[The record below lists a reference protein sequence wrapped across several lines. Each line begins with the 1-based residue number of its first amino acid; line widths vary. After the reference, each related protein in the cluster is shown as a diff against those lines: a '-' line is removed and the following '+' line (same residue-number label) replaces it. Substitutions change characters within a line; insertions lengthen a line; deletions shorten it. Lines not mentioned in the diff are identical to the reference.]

1 MPLRSTLAH
10 ELHDPQPV
18 RTQRPALRL
27 SPDDE
32 QREKDLVTI
41 LLGSRRRRWAIPM
54 VGLLVWVA
62 SIVGV
67 VEYQWYIT
75 LLICVPSLLLIE
87 LLTDHWTRRS
97 APPWWARYVFAAF
110 DVMLISS
117 PILVLDY
124 GSLGMLYFL
133 AIIPYSFDQGR
144 GIGRFTTV
152 FSIGCFMAA
161 RSANALVA
169 GRAIEAA
176 VFIDALLLFI
186 AAWLVVP
193 IASRLVRRIRRTR
206 ECLAEAEQGNLTIR
220 AAARYNDELGFLER
234 SFNQMI
240 GEIGTLIGGVQGE
253 STKVAQIT
261 EQLAS
266 SVEQLQAAGGALAST
281 TEDLTT
287 ESRSQRALT
296 SAAVSRSGH
305 ANALA
310 GDLLARAERIETEAK
325 SLVTEAAASRDAIG
339 RAADALVTVGQRVD
353 HAARAVGTLSSDS
366 ETIGDFV
373 ETVSNIARQ
382 TNLLALNAAIEAS
395 RAGEHGRGFA
405 VVAEEVR
412 KLAEQ
417 SAKAAKETAGMVA
430 SVRETIAT
438 VVQTMTAGEREV
450 RDVGDVAA
458 QAKAALDS
466 MLSSIDHIA
475 TGVVGAATV
484 SREQAA
490 AMADLSHALEQSDAV
505 SAQLGEQA
513 GRASRAGAEQRTA
526 MREVAGT
533 AQELAAIAARLR
545 MTISRFSVET
555 VHGGESAGAPPGAAS
570 GGEPS
575 EPAGISEMPP
585 RASARAPIVSSGG
598 RRPAP
603 LRRAG

>member
-1 MPLRSTLAH
+1 
-10 ELHDPQPV
+10 
-18 RTQRPALRL
+18 
-27 SPDDE
+27 
-32 QREKDLVTI
+32 
-41 LLGSRRRRWAIPM
+41 
-54 VGLLVWVA
+54 
-62 SIVGV
+62 
-67 VEYQWYIT
+67 
-75 LLICVPSLLLIE
+75 
-87 LLTDHWTRRS
+87 
-97 APPWWARYVFAAF
+97 
-110 DVMLISS
+110 
-117 PILVLDY
+117 
-124 GSLGMLYFL
+124 
-133 AIIPYSFDQGR
+133 
-144 GIGRFTTV
+144 
-152 FSIGCFMAA
+152 
-161 RSANALVA
+161 
-169 GRAIEAA
+169 
-176 VFIDALLLFI
+176 
-186 AAWLVVP
+186 
-193 IASRLVRRIRRTR
+193 
-206 ECLAEAEQGNLTIR
+206 
-220 AAARYNDELGFLER
+220 
-234 SFNQMI
+234 
-240 GEIGTLIGGVQGE
+240 
-253 STKVAQIT
+253 
-261 EQLAS
+261 
-266 SVEQLQAAGGALAST
+266 
-281 TEDLTT
+281 
-287 ESRSQRALT
+287 
-296 SAAVSRSGH
+296 
-305 ANALA
+305 
-310 GDLLARAERIETEAK
+310 
-325 SLVTEAAASRDAIG
+325 
-339 RAADALVTVGQRVD
+339 
-353 HAARAVGTLSSDS
+353 
-366 ETIGDFV
+366 
-373 ETVSNIARQ
+373 
-382 TNLLALNAAIEAS
+382 
-395 RAGEHGRGFA
+395 